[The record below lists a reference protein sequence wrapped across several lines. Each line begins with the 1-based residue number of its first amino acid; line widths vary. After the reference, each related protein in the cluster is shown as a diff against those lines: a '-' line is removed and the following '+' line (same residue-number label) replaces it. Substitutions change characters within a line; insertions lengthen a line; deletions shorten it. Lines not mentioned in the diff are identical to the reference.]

1 MYGAHATQGIVR
13 TIFLPGCMP
22 YMQLTIPEVVK
33 TVAIVC
39 NAETVVRI
47 PDHVINPLIK
57 NYHWGDFKKGLVEVK
72 DQD

>member
-1 MYGAHATQGIVR
+1 
-13 TIFLPGCMP
+13 MP
-22 YMQLTIPEVVK
+22 YMQLTKPEVVK

-39 NAETVVRI
+39 IAETVVRI

-57 NYHWGDFKKGLVEVK
+57 NYHWGNFKKDLVEVK

>member
-1 MYGAHATQGIVR
+1 MLLCCAVEGFPKYRVHATQGIVR

-22 YMQLTIPEVVK
+22 YMQLTKPEVVK

-39 NAETVVRI
+39 IAETVVRI

-57 NYHWGDFKKGLVEVK
+57 NYH
-72 DQD
+72 